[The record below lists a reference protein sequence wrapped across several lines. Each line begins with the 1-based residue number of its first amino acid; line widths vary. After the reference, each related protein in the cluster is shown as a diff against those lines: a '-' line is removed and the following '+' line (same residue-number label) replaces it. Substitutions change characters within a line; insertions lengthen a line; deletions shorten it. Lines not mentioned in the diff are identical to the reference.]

1 MRLTVK
7 AKFVAVFV
15 SVVILVGIFG
25 TVNILTMQ
33 HLQKNTDE
41 IVQKWMKGIQ
51 TIDSIHYSVEHID
64 FIKYQIVDTQVL
76 KERAALFKDLTSTMT
91 DVDQKLLG
99 YKKSL
104 AGEVDTANFTQL
116 EQEWVNY
123 KKAFAVFE
131 NAKLYSQEMKEAT
144 NNIATA
150 LHNVKQ
156 LVVPIVLFNQEGAE
170 TAQKE
175 STALSHSNTIQML
188 WGISIMILLII
199 IIATII
205 VRSISIPVQKASIAL
220 NRIADGD
227 LTVEPIVV
235 KNKDEL
241 GIMIHAV
248 NRMVLHLRES
258 VNQMLD
264 ASNKVA
270 SSSEQLLANSKNNAD
285 ASNHVTISVQEVATG
300 AEIQAQSSVECS
312 RAMDEMSVGIQRIA
326 ETGADVSELSISA
339 TASAKLGTESIQR
352 VLHKMQTVS
361 TAVGHAN
368 DVLKELEVH
377 SHNIGQI
384 STLIGNIS
392 AQTNLLALNAA
403 IEAARA
409 GESGKGFAV
418 VANEVRKLA
427 SQTDQS
433 VQDIIGLINSIQQ
446 DSATA
451 VQVMNE
457 GLLEVNEGLLEVSE
471 TKKAFDQIVK
481 SSEMVDLKVQET
493 AAAAEQM
500 AASSEEVA
508 ATVSNV
514 GAVAQQTSA
523 TAQTVAAAA
532 EEQLASTEE
541 IAASAK
547 GLLDISQDLY
557 KVVNT
562 FKTDR
567 SE

>member
-7 AKFVAVFV
+7 IKFIAVFV
-15 SVVILVGIFG
+15 SVVILVGLFG
-25 TVNILTMQ
+25 WMNIVRMQ
-33 HLQKNTDE
+33 QLQKNTNE
-41 IVQKWMKGIQ
+41 IVLDWMKGIE
-51 TIDSIHYSVEHID
+51 IIENIHYSVEHID
-64 FIKYQIVDTQVL
+64 FVKYQIVSTQVV
-76 KERAALFKDLTSTMT
+76 KERTALFTDLTNTMT
-91 DVDQKLLG
+91 DVDQKLLD
-99 YKKSL
+99 YKRSL
-104 AGEVDTANFTQL
+104 TGEVDIANYTQL
-116 EQEWVNY
+116 EQEWTAY
-123 KKAFAVFE
+123 KNAFTVFE
-131 NAKLYSQEMKEAT
+131 KAKLYSQEMKEAT
-144 NNIATA
+144 SNIDNA
-150 LHNVKQ
+150 LSNVKQ
-156 LVVPIVLFNQEGAE
+156 LVIPMVLFNQDGAAN
-170 TAQKE
+170 AQQE
-175 STALSHSNTIQML
+175 NTALSNSNTQQIL
-188 WGISIMILLII
+188 LGISIIIVLIVVIAIL
-199 IIATII
+199 I
-205 VRSISIPVQKASIAL
+205 VRSVSIPVQKASIAL

-227 LTVEPIVV
+227 LTVETIVV
-235 KNKDEL
+235 RNKDEF
-241 GIMIHAV
+241 GTMIHAV

-258 VNQMLD
+258 VNQMHD

-326 ETGADVSELSISA
+326 ETASDVSELSISA
-339 TASAKLGTESIQR
+339 TDNAKKGTESMQR
-352 VLHKMQTVS
+352 VLHKMQAVS
-361 TAVGHAN
+361 TAVDNAN
-368 DVLKELEVH
+368 GVLKDLEVH

-433 VQDIIGLINSIQQ
+433 IQDITGLINSIQQ
-446 DSATA
+446 DSAKA
-451 VQVMNE
+451 VQVMSE

-471 TKKAFDQIVK
+471 TEKAFDQIVK
-481 SSEMVDLKVQET
+481 SSEMVALKVQET

-523 TAQTVAAAA
+523 TAQTVATAA